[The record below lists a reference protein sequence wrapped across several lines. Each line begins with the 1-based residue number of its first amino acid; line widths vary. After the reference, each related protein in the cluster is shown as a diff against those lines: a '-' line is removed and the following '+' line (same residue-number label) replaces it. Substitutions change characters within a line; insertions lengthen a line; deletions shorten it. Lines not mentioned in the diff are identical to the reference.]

1 MEGTPSIAHGDS
13 SSQCSFDHEKTGKH
27 FMNKAEAISKDIH
40 IYTVNMCLY
49 VWGQEECAVLKVIIV
64 RLAKKMSVRTF

>member
-1 MEGTPSIAHGDS
+1 
-13 SSQCSFDHEKTGKH
+13 
-27 FMNKAEAISKDIH
+27 MNKAEAISKDIH